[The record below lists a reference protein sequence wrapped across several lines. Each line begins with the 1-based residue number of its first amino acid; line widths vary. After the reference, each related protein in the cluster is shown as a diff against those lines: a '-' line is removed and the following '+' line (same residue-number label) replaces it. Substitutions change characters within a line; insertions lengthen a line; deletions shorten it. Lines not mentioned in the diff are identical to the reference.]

1 MWNRANN
8 VALRKLGVGEGGT
21 SSRYF
26 QEDLFKARCRERQE
40 QQEKALPVLGAAGA
54 EVDVQNRGAAAQG
67 SDSYTSAP
75 FPCLIT

>member
-1 MWNRANN
+1 MNELQGDKFQCSCPLFR
-8 VALRKLGVGEGGT
+8 RIPMEKGSGGLGKPLAKDRDGKGDG
-21 SSRYF
+21 
-26 QEDLFKARCRERQE
+26 KGM
-40 QQEKALPVLGAAGA
+40 LGAAGA